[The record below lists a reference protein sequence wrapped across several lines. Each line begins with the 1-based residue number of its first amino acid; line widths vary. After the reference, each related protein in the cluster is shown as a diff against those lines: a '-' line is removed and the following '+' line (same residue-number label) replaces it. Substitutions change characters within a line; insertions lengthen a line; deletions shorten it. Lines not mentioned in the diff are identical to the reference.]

1 MRNAAE
7 TFGLDYANLLKA
19 LGELDGARR
28 LEVLSGLVKGQ
39 VVIVDDTVDHDGPGR
54 REPLR
59 TTGQQL
65 WDFSLGL
72 ALKSRR
78 NLITAVVELRMNRAS
93 FLITFSQL

>member
-1 MRNAAE
+1 MALVLTVLVGERASVRNAAE

-59 TTGQQL
+59 TTRSTATPTG
-65 WDFSLGL
+65 G
-72 ALKSRR
+72 SRWPGCSR
-78 NLITAVVELRMNRAS
+78 S
-93 FLITFSQL
+93 P